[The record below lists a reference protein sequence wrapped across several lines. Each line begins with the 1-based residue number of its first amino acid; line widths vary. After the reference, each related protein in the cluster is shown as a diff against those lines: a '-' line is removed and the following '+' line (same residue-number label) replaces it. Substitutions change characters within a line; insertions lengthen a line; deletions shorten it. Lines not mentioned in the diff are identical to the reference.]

1 MWYKFAKQG
10 SLWSIVSPAFEQ
22 DVDKAI
28 NASIVSKDFTKED
41 VEKYPDYIRE
51 GSFRIVDFNLFEE
64 NFKNIPNN
72 KLGDYKFR
80 YKDFSNESVKGGAY
94 CDSRT
99 KSIIFDEKTI
109 QQLSWVRSS
118 LKHEITHA
126 IEYLIPNREKELY
139 SNPEE
144 HQSNLF
150 KDYLPNQKP
159 LGLKEMLQ
167 KLEDKFYDQIVLQDV
182 EITVV
187 DARKKAKLMAEK
199 TLRELQKRSKS
210 IQGKF
215 DLYMANPSE
224 LRAFRAEI
232 DNFFSVENLI
242 NTFEAFYGYRE
253 NGKSIFLEQL
263 YNLIQM
269 IVNIKDV
276 EENYKQ
282 SELYQNLNNIVQD
295 SSFDSRFN
303 LQVINNLDP
312 QYIGQI
318 AKYLSNIY
326 IDFKS
331 YLSSYVPNISDT
343 ELIK

>member
-10 SLWSIVSPAFEQ
+10 SLWSIVSPTFEQ
-22 DVDKAI
+22 DVDQAI

-41 VEKYPDYIRE
+41 VDKYPDYIRE

-64 NFKNIPNN
+64 NFKNISNN
-72 KLGDYKFR
+72 KLGDYNFR

-94 CDSRT
+94 CDYRS

-109 QQLSWVRSS
+109 QQLSWIKSS

-126 IEYLIPNREKELY
+126 IEFLIPNREKELF
-139 SNPEE
+139 SSPEE
-144 HQSNLF
+144 HRSNLF
-150 KDYLPNQKP
+150 KDYLPNQEP
-159 LGLKEMLQ
+159 LGLKEMFN
-167 KLEDKFYDQIVLQDV
+167 KLEEKFYEQIVNEDV

-187 DARKKAKLMAEK
+187 EARKKAKLMAEK

-210 IQGKF
+210 IEGKF

-224 LRAFRAEI
+224 LRAFRAEV

-242 NTFEAFYGYRE
+242 NTFEAYYGYRE
-253 NGKSIFLEQL
+253 NGKEIFLEQL

-269 IVNIKDV
+269 IVNVKDV
-276 EENYKQ
+276 GENYKQ

-295 SSFDSRFN
+295 GSFDSRFN
-303 LQVINNLDP
+303 LQVINNLNP
-312 QYIGQI
+312 QYIRQI
-318 AKYLSNIY
+318 AKYLSNLYSTVKEY
-326 IDFKS
+326 I
-331 YLSSYVPNISDT
+331 SSYVPDSSET
-343 ELIK
+343 EVL